1 MRLPIRALGIA
12 CLLTSCSCAIRTP
25 SSTMPVIRVHS
36 VDTFIAAIGSNRVIE
51 LDPGTYVLSEAFE
64 KQISNP
70 SVSITTDYVDA
81 ELHIL
86 GVSNLTIRGASRG
99 ETKILTQPT
108 FGNVLVFDFGG
119 RIVLENL
126 VLGHGPEPG
135 FCTGG
140 VLKFQTCRDVTIRNC
155 RLFGS
160 GTEGIFAERT
170 DVLRVRKT
178 TIEQCSYN
186 ILSLSECT
194 DVTFED
200 CRFSNNQ
207 SQVGGFINLYASSD
221 VRFTRS
227 VIDNNR
233 SGLSAYLFETTEMKS
248 PVRISGC
255 RITDNEVID
264 WCNDSAACVVSDSRL
279 ENNRLPEEMD
289 YHAE

>member
-1 MRLPIRALGIA
+1 MRIIYYIVCAL
-12 CLLTSCSCAIRTP
+12 LLSCAGRPTSTTP
-25 SSTMPVIRVHS
+25 VLRVNS
-36 VDTFIAAIGSNRVIE
+36 VEAFLDAIGPDRVIE
-51 LDPGTYVLSEAFE
+51 FEPGTYVLSRAFDR
-64 KQISNP
+64 KTINP
-70 SVSITTDYVDA
+70 YTSVATDYVDM
-81 ELHIL
+81 ELR
-86 GVSNLTIRGASRG
+86 IRGVRNLILRGSTRG
-99 ETKILTQPT
+99 ETIILTEPT
-108 FGNVLVFDFGG
+108 YGNVLVFDFCS
-119 RIVLENL
+119 RIALENL

-140 VLKFQTCRDVTIRNC
+140 VLKFRTCRDVTIRNC

-160 GTEGIFAERT
+160 GTEGILAERT

-200 CRFSNNQ
+200 CRFSNNK

-264 WCNDSAACVVSDSRL
+264 WCNDSTACVVSDSRL
-279 ENNRLPEEMD
+279 ENNRLPEDMD

>member
-1 MRLPIRALGIA
+1 MWITLYIA
-12 CLLTSCSCAIRTP
+12 CALFLSCAVRPTP
-25 SSTMPVIRVHS
+25 KIPVWRVNS
-36 VDTFIAAIGSNRVIE
+36 VEAFLEAVGSDRVIE
-51 LDPGTYVLSEAFE
+51 LDPGTYVVSEAFE

-70 SVSITTDYVDA
+70 TVSITTDDVDT

-86 GVSNLTIRGASRG
+86 GVSNLTIRGSSRG
-99 ETKILTQPT
+99 ETKILTQPM

-140 VLKFQTCRDVTIRNC
+140 VLKFNSCRDVAIRNC

-160 GTEGIFAERT
+160 GTEGIFADKT
-170 DVLRVRKT
+170 GNLFVSKT
-178 TIEQCSYN
+178 TIDQCSYN
-186 ILSLSECT
+186 ILSLSECN
-194 DVTFED
+194 DAVFED
-200 CRFSNNQ
+200 CRFANNK
-207 SQVGGFINLYASSD
+207 SSVSGFINLYASSN
-221 VRFTRS
+221 VRFVNS
-227 VIDNNR
+227 AIVNNR

-248 PVRISGC
+248 PVQITGC

-264 WCNDSAACVVSDSRL
+264 WYNDSTACVVSDSRL